1 MEIHHKHHVP
11 KNIKEY
17 LTEFLML
24 FAAVTLGFFVE
35 NLREHYVEQE
45 RGFVYAQRLLEDL
58 KEDSIR
64 LDNVY
69 NSADEKV
76 KLITS
81 VMPFAEDEKKIMQL
95 VDSFYYFGF
104 WNYNKYGYLA
114 SLPRF
119 YRVEETINELKSG
132 NLRLIKS
139 DSIVS
144 NLSAYSKRCNILT
157 QVIDDYWQERSELLS
172 KLHIKM
178 FDRTYYLLHENDHPR
193 TFPIKYKDISKENI
207 YTLKIELLSYRINME
222 ALELNVKSLR
232 RINKSLMFHLR
243 KYLVNKNE

>member
-1 MEIHHKHHVP
+1 MEVHHKHHVP

-35 NLREHYVEQE
+35 NMREHYVEDN
-45 RGFVYAQRLLEDL
+45 RGQVYAQRLLEDL

-69 NSADEKV
+69 NSAEEKV
-76 KLITS
+76 RLITS
-81 VMPFAEDEKKIMQL
+81 VMPFAKDEKKIMQL

-104 WNYNKYGYLA
+104 WNYNKYGYVA

-119 YRVEETINELKSG
+119 YRVEETLNELKSG
-132 NLRLIKS
+132 NLRLIQS
-139 DSIVS
+139 DSVVA
-144 NLSAYSKRCNILT
+144 NLAAYSKKYMTLS
-157 QVIDDYWQERSELLS
+157 QVIDDYWQERSVNLT
-172 KLHIKM
+172 KLHMKM
-178 FDRTYYLLHENDHPR
+178 FDRTYYLLHENDHPK
-193 TFPIKYKDISKENI
+193 TFPITYRDISKENI

-222 ALELNVKSLR
+222 ALEQNVVSLR
-232 RINKSLMFHLR
+232 KINYRLMNHLR
-243 KYLVNKNE
+243 AYIKI

>member
-1 MEIHHKHHVP
+1 MEVHHKHHVP

-35 NLREHYVEQE
+35 NLREHYVEEE

-81 VMPFAEDEKKIMQL
+81 LMPFAEDEKKIMQL

-104 WNYNKYGYLA
+104 WSYNQYGYIA
-114 SLPRF
+114 NLPRF
-119 YRVEETINELKSG
+119 YRAEETINELKSG

-144 NLSAYSKRCNILT
+144 YLSAYSRKYNILND
-157 QVIDDYWQERSELLS
+157 VVELWAKRSEKIS
-172 KLHIKM
+172 NLHNKM
-178 FDRTYYLLHENDHPR
+178 FDKTYYLLHEKDHPR
-193 TFPIKYKDISKENI
+193 TYPIKYLDISKDNI
-207 YTLKIELLSYRINME
+207 YNLKIELLSYRINMG
-222 ALELNVKSLR
+222 ALQENVISLR
-232 RINKSLMFHLR
+232 KINNSLRFHLR
-243 KYLVNKNE
+243 EYLEYKN

>member
-1 MEIHHKHHVP
+1 MEVHHKHHVP

-35 NLREHYVEQE
+35 NMREHYVEDH
-45 RGFVYAQRLLEDL
+45 RGQVYAQRLLEDL

-76 KLITS
+76 RLITS
-81 VMPFAEDEKKIMQL
+81 VIPFAHDEKKLMQL

-104 WNYNKYGYLA
+104 WNYNKYGYVA

-119 YRVEETINELKSG
+119 YRVEETLNELKSG
-132 NLRLIKS
+132 NLRLIQS
-139 DSIVS
+139 DSVVA
-144 NLSAYSKRCNILT
+144 NLAAYSKKYMTLS
-157 QVIDDYWQERSELLS
+157 QVIDDYWQERSVNLT
-172 KLHIKM
+172 KLHMKM
-178 FDRTYYLLHENDHPR
+178 FDRTYYLLHENDHPK
-193 TFPIKYKDISKENI
+193 TFPITYRDISKENI

-222 ALELNVKSLR
+222 ALEQNVVSLR
-232 RINKSLMFHLR
+232 KINYRLMNHLR
-243 KYLVNKNE
+243 AYIKI